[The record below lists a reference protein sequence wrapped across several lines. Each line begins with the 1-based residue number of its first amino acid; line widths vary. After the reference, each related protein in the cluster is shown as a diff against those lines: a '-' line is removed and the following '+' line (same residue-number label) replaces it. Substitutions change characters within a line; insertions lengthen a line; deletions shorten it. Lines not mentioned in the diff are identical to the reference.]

1 METLDPIADLDAAR
15 RAKTAVSVASAVSM
29 LSLVQDMIETAK
41 ISESVT
47 DKARAIE
54 TLHKI
59 SSSVDDNGKAANLP
73 TLHVNF
79 FGSTV
84 QMEVTPAA
92 DEAEVIE
99 AQPTVVEEVPVLSA
113 PEASVADALV
123 EQLSAIW
130 SAAELDSPPDE
141 T

>member
-1 METLDPIADLDAAR
+1 MESNTTIDLDMAR
-15 RAKTAVSVASAVSM
+15 RAKTAVSVASATAM

-84 QMEVTPAA
+84 QMEVTPVAEDS
-92 DEAEVIE
+92 DEPPALELVEKVPVIE
-99 AQPTVVEEVPVLSA
+99 ADAA
-113 PEASVADALV
+113 PSEADSLVA
-123 EQLSAIW
+123 QLSAIW
-130 SAAELDSPPDE
+130 AQTELDNE

>member
-1 METLDPIADLDAAR
+1 MDTLDHIADLDAAR

-84 QMEVTPAA
+84 QMEVTPAS
-92 DEAEVIE
+92 DEDEVID
-99 AQPTVVEEVPVLSA
+99 AQPTEIEQVPVLEA
-113 PEASVADALV
+113 PSEADALV
-123 EQLSAIW
+123 QQLSAIW
-130 SAAELDSPPDE
+130 ATSDLDAVPDE

>member
-1 METLDPIADLDAAR
+1 MDTHSPTPDLDEAR
-15 RAKTAVSVASAVSM
+15 RAKIAVSVASATSM
-29 LSLVQDMIETAK
+29 LDLVHDMIETAK
-41 ISESVT
+41 SSESVT

-59 SSSVDDNGKAANLP
+59 SASVDDNGKAANLP

-84 QMEVTPAA
+84 QMEVTPAVQ
-92 DEAEVIE
+92 EA
-99 AQPTVVEEVPVLSA
+99 PVLEAVEVVDAVPALTLDA
-113 PEASVADALV
+113 PSEADALRD
-123 EQLSAIW
+123 QLAAIW
-130 SAAELDSPPDE
+130 SAAEVDTPTNE